1 MRSLLLWDVTQ
12 CRVAVS
18 YCHFGIACQSHLQGS
33 SSRKPPWATWPL
45 KMIPI
50 SCPEMAVTN
59 CQSTLNN
66 IWGERRPH
74 LLELFE
80 TVYFVL
86 ELFIIVKRLI
96 DVPERSSLRCIVS
109 VCDLGILTS
118 IVISQCIGIILSA
131 YFFSM
136 FGMKICKN
144 APLHSPHVCLLLFVL
159 LSL

>member
-1 MRSLLLWDVTQ
+1 MVP
-12 CRVAVS
+12 V
-18 YCHFGIACQSHLQGS
+18 
-33 SSRKPPWATWPL
+33 
-45 KMIPI
+45 

-59 CQSTLNN
+59 CQSTLHN
-66 IWGERRPH
+66 IQEERRPH

-80 TVYFVL
+80 TVCFVL

-96 DVPERSSLRCIVS
+96 DVPERVLLRCIVS
-109 VCDLGILTS
+109 VCDGGILTS
-118 IVISQCIGIILSA
+118 IVISQGAGIILLA

-144 APLHSPHVCLLLFVL
+144 TPLRSPHVCLLLFVL